1 MLFKSLRNL
10 PKLSTT
16 FPARQLWHFTLSAN
30 MDDPLLV
37 DVEVWYVAQCPLHDL
52 GDVRG
57 VLAANT
63 LVIVAE
69 VGDAP
74 VLYDFQPSHRLVS
87 A

>member
-16 FPARQLWHFTLSAN
+16 FPARQLWHFTLSTN
-30 MDDPLLV
+30 VDDPLLV
-37 DVEVWYVAQCPLHDL
+37 GVEVWYVAQCPLRDL

-57 VLAANT
+57 EDAANT

-74 VLYDFQPSHRLVS
+74 VLYGFNR
-87 A
+87 AIG